1 MYLDM
6 CVYTY
11 TYSWQE
17 ASVQRL
23 SDKNFLPWFREKRV
37 PCSLIFSFPL
47 HIITALQPFLGRA
60 VHKSILTRNYGKSR
74 IIVKQKNKTKTKHKI
89 CISKNLMKA
98 STCLSL

>member
-1 MYLDM
+1 MYIDM

-23 SDKNFLPWFREKRV
+23 SNKNIFPWFREKRV
-37 PCSLIFSFPL
+37 PYSLTFSFPL
-47 HIITALQPFLGRA
+47 HSITALQPFLGRA

-74 IIVKQKNKTKTKHKI
+74 IIAKQKKQKQSTK
-89 CISKNLMKA
+89 SV
-98 STCLSL
+98 